1 MKKKILIVE
10 DDAFLLDAYQMKMT
24 GQTDWDVSIAA
35 DGEAAL
41 ASAKSIKPDLIILDL
56 LLPKKPGLDVLK
68 ELKASAS
75 TKKIP
80 VIVAS
85 NIDQKTVVQ
94 QAIDLGA
101 ADYFIKSDISI
112 GDLIKK
118 CQAYL

>member
-24 GQTDWDVSIAA
+24 GQTDWDVSVAT

-41 ASAKSIKPDLIILDL
+41 FSVKSTKPDLVILDL

-68 ELKASAS
+68 ELKADAD

-80 VIVAS
+80 IIVAS

-101 ADYFIKSDISI
+101 ADYFVKSDISI